1 MNLSWLSF
9 YNLIL
14 ALWVGGITV
23 VTFIIT
29 PAIFRSFSRDQAGQI
44 VGKLFPGYFLYNL
57 IVSAL
62 ALLLFFLVAG
72 DQTSP
77 AASLSLF
84 LATVALFIN
93 AYVVFKLHPDTV
105 RVKQKI
111 SSFEREPSD
120 SAARKQFKKLHA
132 ISASLNLL
140 LLAVGIVLLLMSPA
154 LKK

>member
-14 ALWVGGITV
+14 ALWVGGIAA

-29 PAIFRSFSRDQAGQI
+29 PAIFRSFGRDQAGQI

-57 IVSAL
+57 ILAAL
-62 ALLLFFLVAG
+62 ALVLFFLVAG
-72 DQTSP
+72 DETSP
-77 AASLSLF
+77 AARLSLF
-84 LATVALFIN
+84 LSTLALFIN

-105 RVKQKI
+105 RVKQQI
-111 SSFEREPSD
+111 SSFEQEPSD

-132 ISASLNLL
+132 VSASLNLL
-140 LLAVGIVLLLMSPA
+140 LLAAGIVLLLMSPA

>member
-14 ALWVGGITV
+14 ALWVGGIAV

-29 PAIFRSFSRDQAGQI
+29 PSIFRSFGRDQAGQI
-44 VGKLFPGYFLYNL
+44 VGKLFPRYFLYNL
-57 IVSAL
+57 VLAAL
-62 ALLLFFLVAG
+62 ALVLFFLVAG

-77 AASLSLF
+77 AARLSLF
-84 LATVALFIN
+84 LSTVALFIN

-105 RVKQKI
+105 RVKQQI
-111 SSFEREPSD
+111 SSFEQEPSD

-132 ISASLNLL
+132 LSASLNLL